1 MRNILIADDEEP
13 VRITLLEWFAT
24 AYAGEFNILMA
35 ENGSEAVRALKEEPV
50 SVLVTDLNMPRMDGF
65 ELIAYMK
72 NNHPSVPVVVMSA
85 FATPEIRKKVEDLGA
100 VTFLPK
106 PLNFD
111 DLSAIDFRKLAEAS
125 RGHVNGISL
134 QSFMQLID
142 MEGKTCTLFIE
153 SEGRSGT
160 FYIRKGEL
168 YDARTGNISGEE
180 AAFEIMTWSEDE
192 DLTIEIENDCPEIE
206 RKIEFTIMHLLMES
220 ARLIDERKSQAAAAK
235 PEPQP
240 EPEPEPEPAPRPE
253 PAAAPV
259 PEPAAPE
266 PEPAAAAP
274 PPPQAASAA
283 SLAQVHGKLKD
294 FSTLDGFGGIA
305 LISHSGET
313 MCKVSGKGGFDVEQ
327 AAVLVNNV
335 MVQARKAGPG
345 MGGGDSIFLHLETT
359 KGHALVSCLEPD
371 GNHPDLRLILFLE
384 NDDAMGLAKMML
396 RSTLKE
402 IMVILMTPS

>member
-1 MRNILIADDEEP
+1 MRNILIADDEET
-13 VRITLLEWFAT
+13 VRITLFEWFAST
-24 AYAGEFNILMA
+24 FAGEVNILMA
-35 ENGSEAVRALKEEPV
+35 SNGSEAVRVLKENPV
-50 SVLVTDLNMPRMDGF
+50 SVLVTDLNMPKMDGF
-65 ELIAYMK
+65 ELLAYMK
-72 NNHPSVPVVVMSA
+72 NHHPSVPVVVMSA
-85 FATPEIRKKVEDLGA
+85 FATPEIRKKVEELGA
-100 VTFLPK
+100 VTFIAK
-106 PLNFD
+106 PLNFE
-111 DLSAIDFRKLAEAS
+111 DLGAIDFKKLMEGT

-160 FYIRKGEL
+160 FYIRKGEI
-168 YDARTGNISGEE
+168 YDARTGDISGEE

-192 DLTIEIENDCPEIE
+192 DLTIEIENDCPDIE

-220 ARLIDERKSQAAAAK
+220 ARLIDERKSQAAAQAAQATNVAAA
-235 PEPQP
+235 QP
-240 EPEPEPEPAPRPE
+240 EPEPEPPQETAQE
-253 PAAAPV
+253 TAAPAAFQPS
-259 PEPAAPE
+259 
-266 PEPAAAAP
+266 
-274 PPPQAASAA
+274 PPQAASAA

-313 MCKVSGKGGFDVEQ
+313 MCKVSGNGGFDVEQ

-345 MGGGDSIFLHLETT
+345 MGGGDCTFLHLETT
-359 KGHALVSCLEPD
+359 TGHALVSCLEPD
-371 GNHPDLRLILFLE
+371 GDHPDLRLILFLE

-402 IMVILMTPS
+402 IMAILGG